1 MTATPNTGSH
11 RSPLNREVFA
21 TDPDSLELLNHGVAE
36 VKGGRTEA
44 ELRTL
49 RYELSTFVCQGQ
61 YELGLRK
68 VLDTYLANV
77 GKTEQPGIWVS
88 GFFGSGKSH
97 FLKVLRALWTN
108 EPFADGTQ
116 PRGLSHLTPEI
127 NDVLRE
133 LTTRGKQNAGLHA
146 AAGTLG
152 ASARSVRLGILSIA
166 FRSVGLPERYDLASF
181 VMWLRDHGCLD
192 AVKAAVEAEG
202 SIWDEEIHDFL
213 VSPVIHEAVAAHFPK
228 WTTPVGGIGTLL
240 HASFPDRDDVSN
252 EDMVAAIRK
261 ALTRDGKFPLT
272 LLAIDEV
279 QQFIG
284 DNSERAHMVQEAAE
298 ECCKRFGS
306 SLLIIGTGQSAMAS
320 TPQLL
325 KLKGRFPIEVQL
337 SDADVDTVVRQ
348 IVLRKRPDR
357 TAAVRDVLEKHNG
370 EISKHLAGSQIG
382 PRPEDKDVLVSDYP
396 LLPVRRRFWE
406 HALRAVDVGGTTV
419 QLRNQLRVVYEA
431 VRSTAAAPLGTVIPA
446 DFLYFQLAPTLLQT
460 SVLPRE
466 VHELVGRLHQS
477 PNADDTLKARLVA
490 LVFLIGKLPRDASQG
505 GDLGVRA
512 DAETLADLLVQNLE
526 HGGAEVR
533 KSVPAALQVLVDA
546 GQLMQ
551 VETEYRVQTRESAAW
566 EADFQKHRKALSD
579 DDTKVSTA
587 RSEALAAAA
596 KRRLGNISPTHGA
609 AKVSRKVVLSF
620 GTSSPKVEAGTVP
633 VWVRDAW
640 AESESTI
647 QIDAVK
653 AGNESSLVFV
663 LLPNRGADE
672 IKKALVTLKAAETTL
687 QTRGMPSN
695 EEGNLA
701 RAAVETRRDRAKER
715 LVALL
720 DEVID
725 HAQVIQAGGNE
736 ITDGSVPAAVV
747 AAVKNAQVRLFPK
760 FAAGD
765 HAKWDAVLKKA
776 RAGDASALTVIG
788 FHDNADKHPVCHE
801 VLSFTAASQ
810 SGAEIRKHFESPPY
824 GWSGDAV
831 DGALYVLI
839 VNGHLRASTGAG
851 APLTADSL
859 DRAKIGLS
867 KFRAETDPPT
877 PQERIGV
884 RQLMQKA
891 GLPCKSNEEIQYAPA
906 LVAELKRRAA
916 AAGGEPPAPAAPS
929 TAHLLALDGLP
940 GNALVKQLYKA
951 KDELLANIDAW
962 DKLATAIQSRLLLY
976 GTLEALLAV
985 AGTLPVA
992 QEVAIHRDALRDGR
1006 ALLTKPD
1013 PLPHLCEQITTALRE
1028 ALVSARDAWK
1038 AVYDGERAGLMA
1050 TDAWAKL
1057 AEERREGLLVKH
1069 GIATVPPL
1077 TVGTRDEVLRAA
1089 EARSPSQWTLD
1100 QAGLPSRFA
1109 AARLDAIQLVA
1120 PKAQAVTLPQA
1131 TLHTESELQVWLDKA
1146 RAVILAKLADGPVVV

>member
-1 MTATPNTGSH
+1 MT
-11 RSPLNREVFA
+11 LNRDVFA
-21 TDPDSLELLNHGVAE
+21 TPPEKLELLNHGVAE

-61 YELGLRK
+61 YESGLRK
-68 VLDTYLANV
+68 VLDTYLNNL

-97 FLKVLRALWTN
+97 FVKVLRSLWTD
-108 EPFADGTQ
+108 EAFDDGTH
-116 PRGLSHLTPEI
+116 PRGLTTLTTEI
-127 NDVLRE
+127 DDALRE
-133 LTTRGKQNAGLHA
+133 LSTRGKQSGGLHA

-152 ASARSVRLGILSIA
+152 AGARSVRLGILSVV

-181 VMWLRDHGCLD
+181 VMWLRDHGCLQG
-192 AVKAAVEAEG
+192 VRAAVADAG
-202 SIWDEEIHDFL
+202 VSWDEELHDFL
-213 VSPVIHEAVAAHFPK
+213 VSPVIHEAIAAHFPK
-228 WTTPVGGIGTLL
+228 WSTPVEEIGPLL
-240 HASFPDRDDVSN
+240 HARFPDVSDVSN
-252 EDMVAAIRK
+252 QEMTDAIRK
-261 ALTRDGKFPLT
+261 ALAREGKFPLT

-284 DNSERAHMVQEAAE
+284 DNSDRAHMVQEAAE

-306 SLLIIGTGQSAMAS
+306 ALLIIGTGQSAMAS

-357 TAAVRDVLEKHNG
+357 TPALRAVLDKHNG
-370 EISKHLAGSQIG
+370 EISKHLASSQIG

-431 VRSTAAAPLGTVIPA
+431 VRSTAADPIGTVIPA

-466 VHELVGRLHQS
+466 VHELVGRLQQS
-477 PNADDTLKARLVA
+477 AEPDAALKARLVA
-490 LVFLIGKLPRDASQG
+490 LVFLVGKLPRDASQG

-526 HGGAEVR
+526 HGGAEAR
-533 KSVPAALQVLVDA
+533 KSVPAALQALVDA

-579 DDTKVSTA
+579 DDTKVGTA
-587 RSEALAAAA
+587 RGEALAEAA
-596 KRRLGNISPTHGA
+596 KKRLGLGSVPHGA
-609 AKVSRKVVLSF
+609 SKVPRKVILHF
-620 GTSSPKVEAGTVP
+620 GPSTPSVETGTVP

-647 QIDAVK
+647 QTDAVK
-653 AGNESSLVFV
+653 AGNESPLVFV
-663 LLPNRGADE
+663 LLPNRNAEE
-672 IKKALVTLKAAETTL
+672 IKKALVTLRAAETTL
-687 QTRGMPSN
+687 QTRGVPSN

-701 RAAVETRRDRAKER
+701 RASVETRRDRARER
-715 LVALL
+715 LAGLL
-720 DEVID
+720 DEVLD

-736 ITDGSVPAAVV
+736 VPGAKVSEAARS
-747 AAVKNAQVRLFPK
+747 ALDNALARLFPK
-760 FAAGD
+760 FALGD
-765 HAKWDAVLKKA
+765 HAKWDAVLKKSQKGG
-776 RAGDASALTVIG
+776 GDALAAVG
-788 FHDNADKHPVCHE
+788 HDGDADKHPVCIE
-801 VLSFTAASQ
+801 LLGFTAAAQ
-810 SGAEIRKHFESPPY
+810 TGAEIRKRFEGTPY

-839 VNGHLRASTGAG
+839 ATEHLRASTTAG
-851 APLTADSL
+851 APLTAAGL

-867 KFRAETDPPT
+867 KFRAETVPLT
-877 PQERIGV
+877 PLERIGV

-891 GLPCKSNEEIQYAPA
+891 GVPCKSNEEPQQAPV
-906 LVAELKRRAA
+906 LVVELKRRAA

-929 TAHLLALDGLP
+929 TALLLALDGLA
-940 GNALVKQLYKA
+940 GNALVKKLYEA
-951 KDELLANIDAW
+951 KDELSANVDAW
-962 DKLATAIQSRLLLY
+962 DKLAKAIEARLPRY
-976 GTLEALLAV
+976 RTLESLLTA
-985 AGTLPVA
+985 AATLPVA
-992 QEVAIHRDALRDGR
+992 VEVAAQRDALRDGR
-1006 ALLTKPD
+1006 GLLTEPD
-1013 PLPHLCEQITTALRE
+1013 PLPHLCEQVSTALRE
-1028 ALVSARDAWK
+1028 ALVGARDAWK
-1038 AVYDGERAGLMA
+1038 VVYDAEMAGLV
-1050 TDAWAKL
+1050 TTEAWAKL
-1057 AEERREGLLVKH
+1057 PEERRQGLLVKH
-1069 GIATVPPL
+1069 GIASVPSL
-1077 TVGTRDEVLRAA
+1077 TVGTTDDVLSAA
-1089 EARSPSQWTLD
+1089 QGRSPSQWALD
-1100 QAGLPSRFA
+1100 QAGLPGRFA
-1109 AARLDAIQLVA
+1109 AARLEAIQLVA
-1120 PKAQAVTLPQA
+1120 PKAQSVTLPKA
-1131 TLHTESELQVWLDKA
+1131 TLYTEAELQTWLDEA
-1146 RAVILAKLADGPVVV
+1146 RAAILAKLADGPVVV

>member
-1 MTATPNTGSH
+1 MTS
-11 RSPLNREVFA
+11 NREVFA
-21 TDPDSLELLNHGVAE
+21 TDPETLELLNHGVAE
-36 VKGGRTEA
+36 VKGGRSEA

-49 RYELSTFVCQGQ
+49 NYELRTFVCQGQ
-61 YELGLRK
+61 YEVGLRK
-68 VLDTYLANV
+68 VLDTYLANL

-97 FLKVLRALWTN
+97 FVKVLRALWTD

-116 PRGLSHLTPEI
+116 PRGLAHLTTEI
-127 NDVLRE
+127 NDALRE
-133 LTTRGKQNAGLHA
+133 LSTRGKQSAGLHA

-152 ASARSVRLGILSIA
+152 ASARSVRLGILSVV

-192 AVKAAVEAEG
+192 AVKAAVEADG
-202 SIWDEEIHDFL
+202 STWDEEIHDFL
-213 VSPVIHEAVAAHFPK
+213 VSPVIHEAIAAHFPK
-228 WTTPVGGIGTLL
+228 WTTPVGEIGTLL

-252 EDMVAAIRK
+252 EEMVATIRK

-284 DNSERAHMVQEAAE
+284 DNSDRAHMVQEAAE

-357 TAAVRDVLEKHNG
+357 AAAVRDVLDKHNG
-370 EISKHLAGSQIG
+370 EISKHLAGTHIG

-431 VRSTAAAPLGTVIPA
+431 VRSTAADPLGTVIPA

-466 VHELVGRLHQS
+466 VHELVGRLQQS
-477 PNADDTLKARLVA
+477 PEPDAPLKARLVA
-490 LVFLIGKLPRDASQG
+490 LVFLIGKLPREASQG

-526 HGGAEVR
+526 HGGADVR
-533 KSVPAALQVLVDA
+533 KAVPAALQTLVEA

-566 EADFQKHRKALSD
+566 EADFQKNRKALAD
-579 DDTKVSTA
+579 DDGKAGTL
-587 RSEALAAAA
+587 RSDAVAEAV
-596 KRRLGNISPTHGA
+596 KRRLAFTSVQHGQS
-609 AKVSRKVVLSF
+609 KVNRKVQFHF
-620 GTSSPKVEAGTVP
+620 GPTEPTFHKEAGAWTGVVP
-633 VWVRDAW
+633 VWVRDVQQ
-640 AESESTI
+640 EGQNTP
-647 QIDAVK
+647 QTDAVK
-653 AGNESSLVFV
+653 AGSESPFVF
-663 LLPNRGADE
+663 LLLADRNADE

-687 QTRGMPSN
+687 QTRGVPSN

-720 DEVID
+720 DEVLD
-725 HAQVIQAGGNE
+725 NAQVIQAGGNE
-736 ITDGSVPAAVV
+736 VPAGSVAEAVRAAVD
-747 AAVKNAQVRLFPK
+747 NALVRLFPK

-765 HAKWDAVLKKA
+765 HAKWDAVVKKA
-776 RAGDASALTVIG
+776 RTGDGSALTVVG
-788 FHDNADKHPVCHE
+788 FHDAADKHPVCHE
-801 VLSFTAASQ
+801 VLGFTAAKT
-810 SGAEIRKHFESPPY
+810 SGAEVRKRFEGAPY

-831 DGALYVLI
+831 DGALYVLL
-839 VNGHLRASTGAG
+839 VTEHLRATTAGG
-851 APLTADSL
+851 APLTAAAL
-859 DRAKIGLS
+859 ERAQIGLAR
-867 KFRAETDPPT
+867 FQAETVPLT

-891 GLPCKSNEEIQYAPA
+891 GVPCKSNEEPQQAPA

-929 TAHLLALDGLP
+929 TAHLLALDGLA
-940 GNALVKQLYKA
+940 GNALVKKLYEA
-951 KDELLANIDAW
+951 KDDLSANVDAW
-962 DKLATAIQSRLLLY
+962 DKLAKAIEARLPRFR
-976 GTLEALLAV
+976 TLEALLTA
-985 AGTLPVA
+985 AATLPVA
-992 QEVAIHRDALRDGR
+992 VEVAAQRDALRDGR
-1006 ALLTKPD
+1006 GLLTEPD
-1013 PLPHLCEQITTALRE
+1013 PLPHLCEQVTTALRE
-1028 ALVSARDAWK
+1028 ALVGARDAWR
-1038 AVYDGERAGLMA
+1038 AVYDAEMTGLAGA
-1050 TDAWAKL
+1050 EAWAKL
-1057 AEERREGLLVKH
+1057 PEERRQGLLVKH
-1069 GIATVPPL
+1069 GIASVPSL
-1077 TVGTRDEVLRAA
+1077 TVGTMDEVLRAA
-1089 EARSPSQWTLD
+1089 QARSPSHWALD
-1100 QAGLPSRFA
+1100 QAGLPGRFA
-1109 AARLDAIQLVA
+1109 AARLEAIQLVA
-1120 PKAQAVTLPQA
+1120 PKAQPVTLPKA
-1131 TLHTESELQVWLDKA
+1131 TLHTEAEVQTWLDEA
-1146 RAVILAKLADGPVVV
+1146 RAAILAKLADGPVVV

>member
-1 MTATPNTGSH
+1 MTA
-11 RSPLNREVFA
+11 NREVFA

-61 YELGLRK
+61 YEAGLRK
-68 VLDTYLANV
+68 VLETYLANL

-97 FLKVLRALWTN
+97 FVKVLRALWTD

-116 PRGLSHLTPEI
+116 PRGLSHLTTEI
-127 NDVLRE
+127 NDALRE
-133 LTTRGKQNAGLHA
+133 LTTRGKQSAGLHA

-152 ASARSVRLGILSIA
+152 ASARSVRLGILSIV

-192 AVKAAVEAEG
+192 AVKAAVEADG
-202 SIWDEEIHDFL
+202 SPWDEEIHDFL
-213 VSPVIHEAVAAHFPK
+213 VSPVIHEAIAAHFPK
-228 WTTPVGGIGTLL
+228 WTTPVGEIGTLL

-252 EDMVAAIRK
+252 DDMIAAIKR

-284 DNSERAHMVQEAAE
+284 DNSDRAHMVQEAAE

-348 IVLRKRPDR
+348 IVLRKRTDR
-357 TAAVRDVLEKHNG
+357 MNAVRDVLDKHNG
-370 EISKHLAGSQIG
+370 EISKHLAGTHIG

-431 VRSTAAAPLGTVIPA
+431 VRSTAADPLGTVIPA

-466 VHELVGRLHQS
+466 VHELVGRLQQS
-477 PNADDTLKARLVA
+477 PEPDAALKARLVA
-490 LVFLIGKLPRDASQG
+490 LVFLIGKLPREASQG

-526 HGGAEVR
+526 HGGADVR
-533 KSVPAALQVLVDA
+533 KAVPAALQALVDA

-579 DDTKVSTA
+579 DDTKVGTA
-587 RSEALAAAA
+587 RGEALAEAA
-596 KRRLGNISPTHGA
+596 KKRLGTGSVPHGA
-609 AKVSRKVVLSF
+609 SKVPRKVVLSF
-620 GTSSPKVEAGTVP
+620 GPVAPTVEAGAVP

-647 QIDAVK
+647 QTDAVK
-653 AGNESSLVFV
+653 AGNESPMVFV
-663 LLPNRGADE
+663 LLPNRNGDE

-687 QTRGMPSN
+687 QTRGVPSN

-720 DEVID
+720 EEVLNN
-725 HAQVIQAGGNE
+725 AQVIQAGGNE
-736 ITDGSVPAAVV
+736 VTGGSVPEAVRAAVD
-747 AAVKNAQVRLFPK
+747 NALVRLFPK
-760 FAAGD
+760 FASGD
-765 HAKWDAVLKKA
+765 HAKWDAVVKKA
-776 RAGDASALTVIG
+776 RTGDGSALTVVG
-788 FHDNADKHPVCHE
+788 FHDAADKHPVCHE
-801 VLSFTAASQ
+801 VLGFTAASQ
-810 SGAEIRKHFESPPY
+810 TGAEVRKHFEGPPY

-839 VNGHLRASTGAG
+839 VTEHLRASTGGG
-851 APLTADSL
+851 APLTAAGL

-867 KFRAETDPPT
+867 KFRAETVPLT
-877 PQERIGV
+877 PLERIGV

-891 GLPCKSNEEIQYAPA
+891 GVPCKSNEEPQQAPA

-929 TAHLLALDGLP
+929 TAHLLALDGLA
-940 GNALVKQLYKA
+940 GNALVKKLYEA
-951 KDELLANIDAW
+951 KDDLSANVDAW
-962 DKLATAIQSRLLLY
+962 DKLAKAIEARMPRFR
-976 GTLEALLAV
+976 TLEALLA
-985 AGTLPVA
+985 AAATLPVA
-992 QEVAIHRDALRDGR
+992 VEVAAQRDALRDGR
-1006 ALLTKPD
+1006 GLLTEPD
-1013 PLPHLCEQITTALRE
+1013 PLPHLCEQVTTALRE
-1028 ALVSARDAWK
+1028 ALVGARDAWR
-1038 AVYDGERAGLMA
+1038 AVYDAEMAGLVA
-1050 TDAWAKL
+1050 AEAWAKL
-1057 AEERREGLLVKH
+1057 PEERRQGLLVKH
-1069 GIATVPPL
+1069 GVASVPSL
-1077 TVGTRDEVLRAA
+1077 TVGTMDEVLRAA
-1089 EARSPSQWTLD
+1089 QARAPSQWALD
-1100 QAGLPSRFA
+1100 QAGLPGRFA
-1109 AARLDAIQLVA
+1109 AARLEAIQLVA
-1120 PKAQAVTLPQA
+1120 PKAQPVTLPKA
-1131 TLHTESELQVWLDKA
+1131 TLHTEAEVQTWLDEA
-1146 RAVILAKLADGPVVV
+1146 RAAILAKLSDGPVVV

>member
-1 MTATPNTGSH
+1 MTA
-11 RSPLNREVFA
+11 NREVFA

-61 YELGLRK
+61 YEAGLRK
-68 VLDTYLANV
+68 VLETYLANL

-97 FLKVLRALWTN
+97 FVKVLRALWTD

-116 PRGLSHLTPEI
+116 PRGLSHLTTEI
-127 NDVLRE
+127 NDALRE
-133 LTTRGKQNAGLHA
+133 LTTRGKQSAGLHA

-152 ASARSVRLGILSIA
+152 ASARSVRLGILSIV

-192 AVKAAVEAEG
+192 AVKAAVEADG
-202 SIWDEEIHDFL
+202 TPWDEEIHDFL
-213 VSPVIHEAVAAHFPK
+213 VSPVIHEAIAAHFPK
-228 WTTPVGGIGTLL
+228 WTTPVGEIGTLL

-252 EDMVAAIRK
+252 EEMVAAIRK

-284 DNSERAHMVQEAAE
+284 DNSDRAHMVQEAAE

-348 IVLRKRPDR
+348 IVLRKRTDR
-357 TAAVRDVLEKHNG
+357 MNAVRDVLDKHNG
-370 EISKHLAGSQIG
+370 EISKHLAGTHIG

-431 VRSTAAAPLGTVIPA
+431 VRSTAADPLGTVIPA

-466 VHELVGRLHQS
+466 VHELVGRLQQS
-477 PNADDTLKARLVA
+477 PEPDAALKARLVA
-490 LVFLIGKLPRDASQG
+490 LVFLIGKLPREASQG

-526 HGGAEVR
+526 HGGADVR
-533 KSVPAALQVLVDA
+533 KAVPAALQALVDA

-579 DDTKVSTA
+579 DDTKVGTA
-587 RSEALAAAA
+587 RGEALAEAA
-596 KRRLGNISPTHGA
+596 KKRLGTGSVPHGA
-609 AKVSRKVVLSF
+609 SKVPRKVVLSF
-620 GTSSPKVEAGTVP
+620 GPVAPTVEAGAVP

-647 QIDAVK
+647 QTDAVK
-653 AGNESSLVFV
+653 AGNESPLVFV
-663 LLPNRGADE
+663 LLPNRNADE

-687 QTRGMPSN
+687 QTRGVPSN

-720 DEVID
+720 DEVLD
-725 HAQVIQAGGNE
+725 NAQVIQAGGNE
-736 ITDGSVPAAVV
+736 VTGGSVPEAVRAAVD
-747 AAVKNAQVRLFPK
+747 NALVRLFPK
-760 FAAGD
+760 FASGD
-765 HAKWDAVLKKA
+765 HAKWDAVVKKA
-776 RAGDASALTVIG
+776 RTGDGSALTVVG
-788 FHDNADKHPVCHE
+788 FHDAADKHPVCHE
-801 VLSFTAASQ
+801 VLGFTAASQ
-810 SGAEIRKHFESPPY
+810 TGAEVRKHFEGPPY

-839 VNGHLRASTGAG
+839 VTEHLRASTGGG
-851 APLTADSL
+851 APLTAAGL

-867 KFRAETDPPT
+867 KFRAETVPLT
-877 PQERIGV
+877 PLERIGV

-891 GLPCKSNEEIQYAPA
+891 GVPCKSNEEPQQAPA

-929 TAHLLALDGLP
+929 TAHLLALDGLA
-940 GNALVKQLYKA
+940 GNALVKKLYEA
-951 KDELLANIDAW
+951 KDDLSANVDAW
-962 DKLATAIQSRLLLY
+962 DKLAKAIEARLPRFR
-976 GTLEALLAV
+976 TLESLLTA
-985 AGTLPVA
+985 AATLPVA
-992 QEVAIHRDALRDGR
+992 VEVAAQRDALRDGR
-1006 ALLTKPD
+1006 GLLTEPD
-1013 PLPHLCEQITTALRE
+1013 PLPHLCEQVTTALRE
-1028 ALVSARDAWK
+1028 ALVGARDAWR
-1038 AVYDGERAGLMA
+1038 AVYDAEMAGLVA
-1050 TDAWAKL
+1050 TEAWAKL
-1057 AEERREGLLVKH
+1057 PEERRQGLLVKH
-1069 GIATVPPL
+1069 GVASVPSL
-1077 TVGTRDEVLRAA
+1077 TVGTMDEVLRAA
-1089 EARSPSQWTLD
+1089 QARSPSQWALD
-1100 QAGLPSRFA
+1100 QAGLPGRFA
-1109 AARLDAIQLVA
+1109 AARLEAIQLVA
-1120 PKAQAVTLPQA
+1120 PKAQPVTLPKA
-1131 TLHTESELQVWLDKA
+1131 TLHTEAEVQTWLDEA
-1146 RAVILAKLADGPVVV
+1146 RAAILAKLADGPVVV